1 MVNLQA
7 ASALG
12 FQPLHTGGPPVLHA
26 SVAAVAAAVPKKRP
40 RMPPVRMPA
49 ATLPTAALPPVL
61 GAYATEDLSS
71 KDTSSTDFEERT
83 RHAFY
88 AGKARG
94 KGKDKASKGKST
106 GKDKKTM
113 KVKKGAGN
121 KTMKVKKEDGDKPDN
136 GSDIGDGGEPLTA
149 V

>member
-7 ASALG
+7 ALALG

-26 SVAAVAAAVPKKRP
+26 SVADMAAAVPKQRP
-40 RMPPVRMPA
+40 LMPPVRM
-49 ATLPTAALPPVL
+49 PTAALPPVL

-71 KDTSSTDFEERT
+71 TDTSSTDFEERT

-113 KVKKGAGN
+113 KVKKGAVN
-121 KTMKVKKEDGDKPDN
+121 KTMKVKKEDGDKPDD